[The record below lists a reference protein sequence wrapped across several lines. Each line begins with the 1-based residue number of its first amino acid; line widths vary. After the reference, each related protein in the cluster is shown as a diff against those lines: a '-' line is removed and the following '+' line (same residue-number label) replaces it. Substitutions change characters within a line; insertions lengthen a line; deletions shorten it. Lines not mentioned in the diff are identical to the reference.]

1 MNILID
7 ADACPVTD
15 IAIACARRH
24 GVPVTLFCDAAHRME
39 RPGAQTITVLRG
51 ADSADFALVNRVKP
65 GDIVIT
71 QDYGL
76 AAMALAKKAH
86 ALHQNGMAYTNDNID
101 ALLLARHTAREVR
114 MAGGRLK
121 GPAKRTAAQ
130 DHAFRASLEALLTTL
145 ASTERNAP

>member
-1 MNILID
+1 MTILID

-24 GVPVTLFCDAAHRME
+24 GVPVTLFCDTAHEMKRD
-39 RPGAQTITVLRG
+39 GAQTITVLRG
-51 ADSADFALVNRVKP
+51 ADSVDFALVNRIAA

-76 AAMALAKKAH
+76 AAMALARQAY
-86 ALHQNGMAYTNDNID
+86 ALHQNGMAYTADNID
-101 ALLLARHTAREVR
+101 SLLLARHTARKVR
-114 MAGGRLK
+114 MAGGRLR

-130 DHAFRASLEALLTTL
+130 DEAFRTALEALLTQV
-145 ASTERNAP
+145 SR